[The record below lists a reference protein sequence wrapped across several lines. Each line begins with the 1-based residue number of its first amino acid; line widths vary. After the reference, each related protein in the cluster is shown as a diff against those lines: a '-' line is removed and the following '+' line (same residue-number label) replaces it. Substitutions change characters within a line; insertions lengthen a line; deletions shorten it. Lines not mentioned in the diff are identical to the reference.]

1 MMDSPEVTSP
11 LNPSPNTKPL
21 IWPFNGIYARV
32 DLEVGNTDINYFTVY
47 KTQICCKATVY

>member
-32 DLEVGNTDINYFTVY
+32 DLEVGNNDINYFTV
-47 KTQICCKATVY
+47 